1 MSQQPF
7 KFKQF
12 TINQDKCAMKI
23 GTDGVLLGAWTKST
37 ITEEPF
43 NVLDIGTGTG
53 VISLM
58 IAQQFASTQ
67 IEALEID
74 ENAFEQAVENFE
86 NSPWNDRLFCYHA
99 SFQEFFAEVDD
110 EKYDLIVSNPPFF
123 NASQKSDDKQR
134 NIARFEDALP
144 FEHLLFGTSKLLS
157 ENGTA
162 AFIIP
167 NDQEGK
173 FLQIAEK
180 MHLFPQSITHVQGNA
195 NSPIKRSLIKLSF
208 KKLSHVSSATLI
220 LEKERHIYTED
231 YKKLVK
237 EFYLNL

>member
-1 MSQQPF
+1 MSQPF

-12 TINQDKCAMKI
+12 TVKQDKCAMKI
-23 GTDGVLLGAWTKST
+23 GTDGVLLGAWINST
-37 ITEEPF
+37 TEPF

-58 IAQQFASTQ
+58 TAQQFPSTQ
-67 IEALEID
+67 IEAIEID

-99 SFQEFFAEVDD
+99 SFQEFFNEVDD

-123 NASQKSDDKQR
+123 NNSQKSENKQR

-144 FEHLLFGTSKLLS
+144 FEHLLFGCSKLLS
-157 ENGTA
+157 DNGTA

-167 NDQEGK
+167 NEQEAK
-173 FLQIAEK
+173 FLDIAKK
-180 MHLFPQSITHVQGNA
+180 MHLFPSKITHVKGNN
-195 NSPIKRSLIKLSF
+195 NSAIKRSLISLSF
-208 KKLSHVSSATLI
+208 KEFTSILPNTLV
-220 LEKERHIYTED
+220 LEKERHIYTPE
-231 YKKLVK
+231 YKNLVK